1 MERIELIVILFV
13 FIITWFIS
21 TVMGYQS
28 AINNI
33 VKRIGYKP
41 PMKPSEL
48 WEIIETLVHDA
59 KQYRKKK

>member
-1 MERIELIVILFV
+1 MELELIIGMIVCIV
-13 FIITWFIS
+13 FTWFIGAFS
-21 TVMGYQS
+21 GYQS

-48 WEIIETLVHDA
+48 WEIVETLVHDA